1 MDFSFLAR
9 ATLLAAIA
17 VSAAA
22 ACGGSK
28 KPPAVVEE
36 TPPPEDAGAAEAVD
50 AAPPAPKSLWEK
62 LGGKDGVGAVVDE
75 LLVNALADNRINK
88 FFEKIKKDEAKKK
101 QLRDVFVAYICD
113 KTGGTD
119 CGYTATKSMKD
130 VHAGMKLTMAH
141 WNAFIEDLKIAL
153 ASKNIPD
160 DLQTE
165 LVAELDKVKADI
177 VTKK

>member
-1 MDFSFLAR
+1 MDFSNKAR
-9 ATLLAAIA
+9 AAFVVAFALACSA
-17 VSAAA
+17 V
-22 ACGGSK
+22 ACGGAK

-36 TPPPEDAGAAEAVD
+36 TPPPEDAGASEPAD
-50 AAPPAPKSLWEK
+50 AAPAPKSLWEK

-75 LLVNALADNRINK
+75 LLVNALADNRINR

-101 QLRDVFVAYICD
+101 HLRDVLVAFVCD
-113 KTGGTD
+113 KTGGSD
-119 CGYTATKSMKD
+119 CGYAATKSLKD
-130 VHAGMKLTMAH
+130 AHAGMKLTTAH

-153 ASKNIPD
+153 ASKNVPD

-165 LVAELDKVKADI
+165 LIAELDKVKAEI